1 MFVFISVFAMNL
13 VAPILPAISSELHI
27 EQPAV
32 QEMVLSIFLLGFAFG
47 PLIASPLSE
56 TYGRIRVIQSWNML
70 YTIFNA
76 VCGASQSKEAL
87 IVLRF
92 ISGVFA
98 SATLGV
104 SRIAILRMAHANCFR
119 LGAELSATYSDPRIA
134 VKVSLYTAG
143 ARWPVH
149 LSASSLVVSL
159 PSTQPGAGLSFPL
172 PFSTHASS

>member
-1 MFVFISVFAMNL
+1 M
-13 VAPILPAISSELHI
+13 
-27 EQPAV
+27 
-32 QEMVLSIFLLGFAFG
+32 
-47 PLIASPLSE
+47 
-56 TYGRIRVIQSWNML
+56 RVMQSWNML

-104 SRIAILRMAHANCFR
+104 SRVAILGMTHTNSFR
-119 LGAELSATYSDPRIA
+119 LVAELSATNSDPRIA
-134 VKVSLYTAG
+134 VKVSLYTVG
-143 ARWPVH
+143 ARWPVRS
-149 LSASSLVVSL
+149 SASSLVVSS

-172 PFSTHASS
+172 PFSAHAYS